1 MNKQEKQLWLVVF
14 PSSLGW
20 FAILGKKD
28 RIKQLAF
35 GYPSAQAAKKA
46 LTPELLAQARSLSRK
61 PPLVRRLQAYAKG
74 ATGDD
79 FRDIKLDLGQLSV
92 FQHRVLE
99 ECRKI
104 PFGAT
109 LSYGQL
115 ATRAGSARAYRA
127 VGNCMAGNKI
137 PIIIPCH
144 RVVQSSGEL
153 GSYSAPGGVRMK
165 KRLLSIENP
174 ALGKA
179 F

>member
-1 MNKQEKQLWLVVF
+1 MNKQEKQYWLVVF
-14 PSSLGW
+14 SSSLGW
-20 FAILGKKD
+20 FAILGEKD
-28 RIKQLAF
+28 CIKELAF
-35 GYPSAQAAKKA
+35 GHPTARAAKKA
-46 LTPELLAQARSLSRK
+46 LTPDLLAQARPLSRK

-74 ATGDD
+74 ASRDD
-79 FRDIKLDLGQLSV
+79 FHDIQLDLGQVSV
-92 FQHRVLE
+92 FQRRVLYH
-99 ECRKI
+99 CRKI
-104 PFGAT
+104 PFGTT

-115 ATRAGSARAYRA
+115 AARVGSARAYRA

-144 RVVQSSGEL
+144 RVVPSSGGL

-174 ALGKA
+174 AFGKA

>member
-1 MNKQEKQLWLVVF
+1 MNKQDKQYWLVVF
-14 PSSLGW
+14 PSPLGW
-20 FAILGKKD
+20 FALLGKQD

-35 GYPSAQAAKKA
+35 GHPSAQAAKKA
-46 LTPELLAQARSLSRK
+46 LTPELLAQARSLSKK

-74 ATGDD
+74 ATRDD
-79 FRDIKLDLGQLSV
+79 FCDVQLDLGRLSV
-92 FQHRVLE
+92 FQRRVLE

-104 PFGAT
+104 PFGTT

-115 ATRAGSARAYRA
+115 AARAGSARAYRA

-137 PIIIPCH
+137 PIFIPCH
-144 RVVQSSGEL
+144 RVVLSSGGL

-174 ALGKA
+174 ALSKA

>member
-1 MNKQEKQLWLVVF
+1 MNKHEKQYWLVVF

-20 FAILGKKD
+20 FAILGEKD
-28 RIKQLAF
+28 RIKELTF
-35 GYPSAQAAKKA
+35 GHSSARAAKKA
-46 LTPELLAQARSLSRK
+46 LPPGLLAQARFVRRK

-74 ATGDD
+74 AFRDD
-79 FRDIKLDLGQLSV
+79 FRDIQLDLGCLSV
-92 FQHRVLE
+92 FQRRVLE

-104 PFGAT
+104 PFGTT

-115 ATRAGSARAYRA
+115 AARAGSARAYRA

-144 RVVQSSGEL
+144 RVVQSSGGL

-165 KRLLSIENP
+165 KRLLSMEKP
-174 ALGKA
+174 AFGKA